1 MIVEVNVA
9 GEILPRLYCRLAASL
24 AGATTRA
31 CYYTGRMRFAALLA
45 ALLLA
50 VVSASAADVSGTW
63 TLSFN
68 SPQGTAEGTLTLKQD
83 GDQVTGTYKGPR
95 NTAPVSGTVSGD
107 DLKLTATLDA
117 GGQSLKLA
125 FTVKVAADKIDGLI
139 DFAGQA
145 NIPFTGTRKK

>member
-1 MIVEVNVA
+1 
-9 GEILPRLYCRLAASL
+9 
-24 AGATTRA
+24 
-31 CYYTGRMRFAALLA
+31 MRFAALLA

-83 GDQVTGTYKGPR
+83 GDQVTGTYNGPR
-95 NTAPVSGTVSGD
+95 NAAPVSGTVSGD
-107 DLKLTATLDA
+107 DIKLTATLDV